1 MEINVIKTNNVEI
14 ANVKSNEILIQ
25 DVQDIRFH
33 HEIYLSD
40 PRRSETSKL
49 KTVIRHPIKKIYWYN
64 FGNRANQLYVLTYKL
79 NKYRVLLFS

>member
-40 PRRSETSKL
+40 PRKTEPNKS
-49 KTVIRHPIKKIYWYN
+49 KTVIRHPIKK
-64 FGNRANQLYVLTYKL
+64 V
-79 NKYRVLLFS
+79 